1 MEHWKNILDED
12 ILKTNINFA
21 AIFVLNYECLKD
33 FIISQIRGFYSEK
46 IFFKNGKMIYKESQQ
61 YKEEVRQLDENIEK
75 TSSACPRQKNINFI
89 KVL

>member
-46 IFFKNGKMIYKESQQ
+46 IFFKNGKS
-61 YKEEVRQLDENIEK
+61 
-75 TSSACPRQKNINFI
+75 
-89 KVL
+89 